1 MYLVFSHYLGALSK
15 LELNLEML
23 VFEEGEKPEYLEKNL
38 SEQRREPTKK
48 STHICWVHI
57 GGGKVRESA
66 SSLLPQN
73 HSWLVMKF

>member
-48 STHICWVHI
+48 STHISWVHI
-57 GGGKVRESA
+57 GGGKVLSPLNHHCFPKITLG
-66 SSLLPQN
+66 LL
-73 HSWLVMKF
+73 